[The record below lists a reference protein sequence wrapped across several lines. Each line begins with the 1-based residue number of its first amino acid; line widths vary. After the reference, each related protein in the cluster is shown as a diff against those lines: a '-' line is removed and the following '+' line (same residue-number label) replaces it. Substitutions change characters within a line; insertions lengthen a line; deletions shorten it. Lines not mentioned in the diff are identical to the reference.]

1 MHTLMGTTH
10 FCKTCGETL
19 HQWIKRMKKSTL
31 EFQWSGVKPGNH
43 VYICWFCITPAY
55 GATNK
60 TKHKIQYPY
69 LDSAILPV
77 PHSTEIPVPL
87 FVKFEDYVDLNSSFV
102 FEADDVTDP
111 DFLDISE
118 ISIGSLIILND
129 LSSFWLPGLIRTIF
143 FILAHVSHTVMK
155 EKRKHVSTLVE
166 KKALSFVI
174 ILKDFC
180 YTLVQYPMIHITGTY
195 F

>member
-1 MHTLMGTTH
+1 MQMNHFVRKVCYAYFDGHHTFLQNLWWNSSSLDKKNEKKH
-10 FCKTCGETL
+10 FGIPMIWHEP
-19 HQWIKRMKKSTL
+19 R
-31 EFQWSGVKPGNH
+31 NH
-43 VYICWFCITPAY
+43 VHICWFCITPAY

-60 TKHKIQYPY
+60 TKHKTQYPY

-129 LSSFWLPGLIRTIF
+129 LSSFWLPG
-143 FILAHVSHTVMK
+143 
-155 EKRKHVSTLVE
+155 
-166 KKALSFVI
+166 
-174 ILKDFC
+174 
-180 YTLVQYPMIHITGTY
+180 
-195 F
+195 